1 MPAPLLAPLLVL
13 CCWTRASSLTVT
25 AGPADPFSPPDDD
38 AAEPAPAAPREPAL
52 AAAARSLEPQ
62 ASWGSGVAAPPPQQ
76 WGSAVA
82 APPPQAEAL
91 ESSLSAILGSALAQS
106 PVELEEPTPAAPAAP
121 LFGPGGASPEL
132 GEAVPP
138 GALRYGLDPE
148 AGDPAAG
155 GPPAPADGLES
166 PDLEGKD
173 LGDAVSES
181 GAGDPPSRGDAVDLS
196 PWDKILAASDHK
208 KSLDTPEK
216 LGLALGAPSDE
227 FMGQMRGVTA
237 SIKSKAVVPYD
248 MQLGAHIMSALSE
261 KKPPQSLPRQE
272 DIDSQVLT
280 RCPLCVL
287 SGSLAVSAPKCGDKH
302 GQWRVPGSGGASMRW
317 TENALGGMTL
327 KVDSAVEGN
336 GAVLFAD
343 VREKFTWDKSNFLV
357 TNCIGLPRYQIEES
371 IVRMNKMSNVQSEAG
386 VLRSGEAFYYQY
398 IIRSMNGTKL
408 ATTQMLK
415 PATGQVN
422 ISLFD
427 NELAD
432 VSDVVA
438 TATRRGAWE
447 QRQWAECTNEPR
459 DWLITFPPYKGEQ
472 KNTLVTMQD
481 IRVAAA
487 ATITLMAYRQEF
499 IGDNGIPNTGKW
511 HMYWSFG
518 KSILLILAVVIVTFW
533 CWTVSFEA
541 SMLNQK
547 IQDLFKRL
555 ESSILP
561 RYSPGK
567 RLPVLH
573 PTWD

>member
-1 MPAPLLAPLLVL
+1 M
-13 CCWTRASSLTVT
+13 
-25 AGPADPFSPPDDD
+25 
-38 AAEPAPAAPREPAL
+38 
-52 AAAARSLEPQ
+52 
-62 ASWGSGVAAPPPQQ
+62 
-76 WGSAVA
+76 
-82 APPPQAEAL
+82 
-91 ESSLSAILGSALAQS
+91 
-106 PVELEEPTPAAPAAP
+106 
-121 LFGPGGASPEL
+121 
-132 GEAVPP
+132 
-138 GALRYGLDPE
+138 
-148 AGDPAAG
+148 
-155 GPPAPADGLES
+155 
-166 PDLEGKD
+166 
-173 LGDAVSES
+173 
-181 GAGDPPSRGDAVDLS
+181 
-196 PWDKILAASDHK
+196 
-208 KSLDTPEK
+208 
-216 LGLALGAPSDE
+216 ALGAPSDE

-237 SIKSKAVVPYD
+237 SINSKTVVPYD

-287 SGSLAVSAPKCGDKH
+287 SDTLAVSAPRCGDKH
-302 GQWRVPGSGGASMRW
+302 GQWRIPGNSGVMMRW
-317 TENALGGMTL
+317 AENALGGLTL
-327 KVDSAVEGN
+327 KVDSAVEGQ

-357 TNCIGLPRYQIEES
+357 TNCIGLPRYQVEEN
-371 IVRMNKMSNVQSEAG
+371 IVRMNKMTPGSTGSGLDG
-386 VLRSGEAFYYQY
+386 VRVTGEAFFYKY
-398 IIRSMNGTKL
+398 IIRSMTGKKI

-427 NELAD
+427 AD
-432 VSDVVA
+432 TADITDVVA

-447 QRQWAECTNEPR
+447 QKQWSECTNEPR
-459 DWLITFPPYKGEQ
+459 DWLITFPPYLGEQ
-472 KNTLVTMQD
+472 KDALATMQD

-499 IGDNGIPNTGKW
+499 IGENGIPTIGKW

-518 KSILLILAVVIVTFW
+518 KSMLLIFAVVIATFW

-541 SMLNQK
+541 SMLNQRV
-547 IQDLFKRL
+547 QDTFKRL

>member
-1 MPAPLLAPLLVL
+1 
-13 CCWTRASSLTVT
+13 
-25 AGPADPFSPPDDD
+25 
-38 AAEPAPAAPREPAL
+38 
-52 AAAARSLEPQ
+52 
-62 ASWGSGVAAPPPQQ
+62 VA
-76 WGSAVA
+76 
-82 APPPQAEAL
+82 
-91 ESSLSAILGSALAQS
+91 
-106 PVELEEPTPAAPAAP
+106 
-121 LFGPGGASPEL
+121 
-132 GEAVPP
+132 
-138 GALRYGLDPE
+138 
-148 AGDPAAG
+148 
-155 GPPAPADGLES
+155 
-166 PDLEGKD
+166 DLEGKEKD
-173 LGDAVSES
+173 LDAKSS
-181 GAGDPPSRGDAVDLS
+181 PSRDDAVDLS
-196 PWDKILAASDHK
+196 PWEKILAASDHK

-216 LGLALGAPSDE
+216 LGVALGAPSDE

-237 SIKSKAVVPYD
+237 SIKTKTLVPYD

-287 SGSLAVSAPKCGDKH
+287 SDTLVVSAPKCGDKH
-302 GQWRVPGSGGASMRW
+302 GQWRVPGNSGVMMRW
-317 TENALGGMTL
+317 TENALGGVTL

-357 TNCIGLPRYQIEES
+357 TNCVGLPRYQVEEN
-371 IVRMNKMSNVQSEAG
+371 IVRMNKMSSIQSSGLDGAR
-386 VLRSGEAFYYQY
+386 VTGEAFFYKYV
-398 IIRSMNGTKL
+398 IRSMNGTKL

-415 PATGQVN
+415 PATGEVN
-422 ISLFD
+422 ISLID
-427 NELAD
+427 AETDD
-432 VSDVVA
+432 VTDVVA

-447 QRQWAECTNEPR
+447 QRQWVECTNDPR
-459 DWLITFPPYKGEQ
+459 DWLITFPAYRGEQ
-472 KNTLVTMQD
+472 KNALVTMQD

-499 IGDNGIPNTGKW
+499 IGENGIPNTGKW

-518 KSILLILAVVIVTFW
+518 KSILLIFVVIIVTFW

-547 IQDLFKRL
+547 IQDTFKRL